1 MRSGQRATITSSLRS
16 VLRALREEVL
26 SDHVQM
32 VAAGLTFYAVFGLLP
47 GLAAAAALW
56 AQFGDIGVLQQ
67 SVENGSHLIPQGTR
81 SVLEQFV
88 TSVPEGFGVGLG
100 LLLNL
105 GLVVLTC
112 YRAASGLLTALNI
125 VYDITER
132 RGRLRRAV
140 VCLVVGVS
148 GIALLFV
155 ALALF
160 ALPPALVQRHLQLG
174 RALLWLRWPVLALVF
189 TGGLGVLFR
198 FAVSR
203 EPGQWWSAAV
213 GAVVATVVWIAASYG
228 VTVYAGFAGSF
239 GQLYGSLGAVVVAL
253 LWFYASA
260 LAVLA
265 GAEVDAVLADQAS
278 GRRPSA
284 LKSELRRRE
293 RSDGT

>member
-1 MRSGQRATITSSLRS
+1 MLRT
-16 VLRALREEVL
+16 LREEVL

-47 GLAAAAALW
+47 GLAAAAAVW
-56 AQFGDIGVLQQ
+56 GQFGHIGVLQQ
-67 SVENGSHLIPQGTR
+67 SVENGSNLIPHGTR
-81 SVLEQFV
+81 SVLTQFV

-100 LLLNL
+100 LLLNI

-125 VYDITER
+125 VYDIAER

-160 ALPPALVQRHLQLG
+160 ALPPVLARGHVQLG
-174 RALLWLRWPVLALVF
+174 RALLWLRWPGLALVF

-203 EPGQWWSAAV
+203 DPGQWWSAAT

-239 GQLYGSLGAVVVAL
+239 GQLYGSLGAIVVAL
-253 LWFYASA
+253 LWFYVSA

-265 GAEVDAVLADQAS
+265 GAEVDAVLADRAS
-278 GRRPSA
+278 GRAPSA

-293 RSDGT
+293 RADRG